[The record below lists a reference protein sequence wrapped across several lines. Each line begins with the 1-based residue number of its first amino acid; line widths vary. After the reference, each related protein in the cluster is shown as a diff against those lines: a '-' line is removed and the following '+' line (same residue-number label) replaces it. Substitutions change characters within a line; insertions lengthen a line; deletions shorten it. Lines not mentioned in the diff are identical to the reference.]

1 LAASLRLVGMH
12 IDIQNI
18 VYRHVG
24 KKTAGNYRDA
34 WVEVT

>member
-1 LAASLRLVGMH
+1 MAALLRLVDMH